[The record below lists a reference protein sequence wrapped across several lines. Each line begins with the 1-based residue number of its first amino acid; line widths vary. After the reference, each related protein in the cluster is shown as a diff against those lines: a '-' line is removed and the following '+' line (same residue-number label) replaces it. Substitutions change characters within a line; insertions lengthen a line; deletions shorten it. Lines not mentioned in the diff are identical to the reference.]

1 MVIYPVGKEN
11 VIETEEGKV
20 RIARAYTCDQCNS
33 FYTPRPEKLLV
44 EGDVYELLFERD
56 KKAYEDYLE
65 LLGKNGARTSNY
77 KFNEF
82 VDKKKEPAPQPQG
95 DGNEAQ
101 TGNTDHAENTE
112 SAENIGN
119 VKNAADTKNA
129 KSVKNIEDIQDEKD
143 IENMPDAECTRLA
156 AQIEEGFFPPESV
169 RHFEEKQGR

>member
-1 MVIYPVGKEN
+1 MVIYPVGEEN

-119 VKNAADTKNA
+119 VKNTTYRRYTRCERYRKYAGHGMHKTCGADRGG
-129 KSVKNIEDIQDEKD
+129 I
-143 IENMPDAECTRLA
+143 
-156 AQIEEGFFPPESV
+156 FPAGV
-169 RHFEEKQGR
+169 R